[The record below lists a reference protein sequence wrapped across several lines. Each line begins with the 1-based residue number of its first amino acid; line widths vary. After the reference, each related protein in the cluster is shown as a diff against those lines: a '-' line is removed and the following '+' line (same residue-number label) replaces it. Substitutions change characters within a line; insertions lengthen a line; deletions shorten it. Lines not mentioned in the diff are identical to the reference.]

1 MKAAALIVLVLAV
14 AARTRLT
21 GTVLGQPVDV
31 PVLWVIAAAMVLALL
46 GAVLLIL
53 RGLINDGMFLRTGTA
68 P

>member
-1 MKAAALIVLVLAV
+1 VKAAALIVLVLAV

-31 PVLWVIAAAMVLALL
+31 PVLWVIAATMVLALL